1 MKTTGLFTTHYHEIP
16 FSKFGEPIY
25 LIPFGDIHRNSP
37 MCHEEKWKE
46 FLGWAKGKKNAY
58 FLGMGDYDDLASA
71 SERLLLQDPKL
82 HESTRKTLDIFYKKS
97 TEKLAKELSF
107 MNGRLIG
114 ILGGNHYSVLMN
126 SGITTDQYL
135 ADLLCAKY
143 LGCNTFIKL
152 GFSMTGKHNATM
164 SLDIW
169 AHHGKGASRL
179 KGGSINRVQ
188 YMAECAEAD
197 IYLMGHD
204 HSKGCMPMSR
214 LYLASP
220 TGLGTTPILHH
231 RKMLLGR
238 TGSFLRG
245 YVENEV
251 SYVADGAMNPTDLG
265 VIKIEMTPKRD
276 QAGDGDRIWI
286 DLHASV

>member
-1 MKTTGLFTTHYHEIP
+1 MRTTGLFTTYRYEIP
-16 FSKFGEPIY
+16 FTKFGEPIY

-46 FLGWAKGKKNAY
+46 FLDWAKGKKNAY

-71 SERLLLQDPKL
+71 SERILLQDTKL
-82 HESTRKTLDIFYKKS
+82 HDSTRKTLDVFYKKS

-114 ILGGNHYSVLMN
+114 ILGGNHYSVLIN

-135 ADLLCAKY
+135 SDLLCSKY
-143 LGCNTFIKL
+143 LGCNTFIQL
-152 GFSMTGKHNATM
+152 NFVQQNKHAARRTI
-164 SLDIW
+164 DIW
-169 AHHGKGASRL
+169 AHHGMGTSRL

-188 YMAECAEAD
+188 YMAETAEAD

-214 LYLASP
+214 LYLTPPNGEA
-220 TGLGTTPILHH
+220 TTPTLHH

-245 YVENEV
+245 YVPDEI

-265 VIKIEMTPKRD
+265 VIKIEMTPRRTE
-276 QAGDGDRIWI
+276 AGQKDTMYI